1 MTSADKSGP
10 PRHASDS
17 LEQREAE
24 SAVLEL
30 VQAKLGCALVPESF
44 SIGDGVS
51 VKLDGINRDRHVLC
65 EIYCRIGRL
74 KGSQPDKVAAD
85 MLKLVLVERA
95 LGGQW
100 QKLICF
106 ADNDAAKSFRGKSW
120 LAAAVTRMGFEILV
134 VELPA
139 EVREQLIAAQRRQ
152 VMVNQS
158 NSTSDDEDT

>member
-1 MTSADKSGP
+1 MAGP
-10 PRHASDS
+10 LRHASDS

-24 SAVLEL
+24 VVVLKL
-30 VQAKLGCALVPESF
+30 VQHELGCDLASESLA
-44 SIGDGVS
+44 IGDGVS
-51 VKLDGINRDRHVLC
+51 VRLDGINRDRHVLC

-100 QKLICF
+100 RKLICF
-106 ADNDAAKSFRGKSW
+106 ADHDAAKSFRGKSW

-139 EVREQLIAAQRRQ
+139 EVKTQLIAAQRRQ
-152 VMVNQS
+152 VMVNE
-158 NSTSDDEDT
+158 SDSASINP